1 MSVKIIILRKVPQG
15 KEAAIKPLVM
25 KLRAMC
31 MNNDGY
37 IGGETLINADDPTEF
52 LVISSWKDVGE
63 WNCWLASEDRA
74 KIQQEID
81 EITGHQTVYQVYY
94 HA

>member
-25 KLRAMC
+25 QLRALC
-31 MNNDGY
+31 MSNDGY
-37 IGGETLINADDPTEF
+37 IGGETLINADAPTEI

-63 WNCWLASEDRA
+63 WNCWLASEERA
-74 KIQQEID
+74 MIQQQID
-81 EITGHQTVYQVYY
+81 DITGHQTVYQVYY

>member
-1 MSVKIIILRKVPQG
+1 MPVKIIILRKVPQG
-15 KEAAIKPLVM
+15 TEAAIKPLVM

-37 IGGETLINADDPTEF
+37 IGGETLINADEPSEI

-74 KIQQEID
+74 RIQQQID
-81 EITGHQTVYQVYY
+81 DITGHQTVYQVYY